1 MATPDGNSDGKR
13 RVVVTGLGVVAGN
26 GIGKDNFWEAN
37 QNGRSGVDKITAF
50 DASHYGSKIAS
61 EVKGFEPRKYMS
73 DKVAK
78 QVDRFVHF
86 GLASALMAIEDSGL
100 DLEKEDKERIGVIVG
115 SGLGG
120 VLFHE
125 EQIMAACEKRSHRFN
140 PLCVP
145 RITPNAVSAHIAI
158 QHGLS
163 GPNFVISTACASG
176 NHGIGEAYRKIQH
189 NEAEVFVSGGAEAP
203 LTEFTF
209 GAYCALRGVL
219 SKRNDSPQ
227 EASRPFDRE
236 RDGFVMGEGSAMLI
250 LEELNHALKRRAHIY
265 AEIIGYG
272 LTSGAYHIAM
282 PQPEGEDAARAIMLG
297 LKEAQ
302 LNPSDIDYINAHGT
316 STLANDMAETKAIKR
331 VFGQSAYKIPISSTK
346 SMIGHAIGAAGAIEA
361 VACCLA
367 IGHQTIPPTINYEFP
382 DPECDLDY
390 VPNQPRNTKIEV
402 VLSNAF
408 GFGSVNA
415 CILFKKYR

>member
-1 MATPDGNSDGKR
+1 MDKR
-13 RVVVTGLGVVAGN
+13 RVVVTGLGVLAAN
-26 GIGKDNFWEAN
+26 GIGKAQFWESN
-37 QNGRSGVDKITAF
+37 TLGKSGIDRITSF
-50 DASHYGSKIAS
+50 DPSHYPSRVAA
-61 EVKGFEPRKYMS
+61 EVSDFDPCLYMA

-78 QVDRFVHF
+78 RVDRFVHF
-86 GLASALMAIEDSGL
+86 GLASAKMALDDSGL
-100 DLEKEDKERIGVIVG
+100 NLDSENPERIGVIIG

-125 EQIMAACEKRSHRFN
+125 AQIMGAYEKESHRFN

-145 RITPNAVSAHIAI
+145 RITPNAVAAHIAI
-158 QHGLS
+158 QYGLL

-189 NEAEVFVSGGAEAP
+189 GESDVVVSGGAEAP

-219 SKRNDSPQ
+219 SKWNDPPQ
-227 EASRPFDRE
+227 EASRPFDRD
-236 RDGFVMGEGSAMLI
+236 RDGFVMGEGGAVLI
-250 LEELNHALKRRAHIY
+250 LEELGHALKREAHIY
-265 AEIIGYG
+265 AEMVGYS

-282 PQPEGEDAARAIMLG
+282 PNPTGEDAARTMMMALS
-297 LKEAQ
+297 EAHV
-302 LNPSDIDYINAHGT
+302 PPTEVDYINAHGT
-316 STLANDMAETKAIKR
+316 GTIANDAAETRAVKR
-331 VFGQSAYKIPISSTK
+331 VFGDFACRIPVSSTK
-346 SMIGHAIGAAGAIEA
+346 SMIGHSIGAAGAIEA

-367 IGHQTIPPTINYEFP
+367 IEHQMIPPTINLTHP

-390 VPNQPRNTKIEV
+390 VPNEARGAKIEL
-402 VLSNAF
+402 VLSNSF

-415 CILFKKYR
+415 CLLFKKFD